1 MILGRLSERM
11 DEFIEQRVGQTL
23 GGRWVL
29 QSVLGVGGM
38 AAVYAAVDATGQQAA
53 VKVLHPEIGM
63 RAELRDRFMREGTVA
78 NRIDHPGAVRVLEHG
93 VIDDRSAFLVME
105 RLQGESLGERVAR
118 DGMLPLPELL
128 DVLDQVLDVLAV
140 AHDAGIVHRDLKP
153 DNLFMTDDGAVKV
166 LDFGVARVL
175 DGAPDDVR
183 TRTGMAMGTLSYMAP
198 EQALGKRSEI
208 DGRVDIFALG
218 ATAFRI
224 LAKRRVHE
232 ANSDAGMLL
241 AMASKA
247 APPLGSVVPN
257 VPENIAAIVDLA
269 LAFHRD
275 ARYPDARTMQAD
287 VRAAMRGEKPPF
299 ASARLQA
306 RDDATRPG
314 IHVPVLP
321 LTAPAAATSLR
332 SPTAVAAPRSA
343 GAALPPNVPSPRTP
357 TVVAPQQGSTAA
369 PAVTPPPARPS
380 TVAEPTPATGA
391 SAPALTPAVQ
401 ARSDQR
407 SVPRRL
413 VALGALGCVLLGAVL
428 WLMWPSSEQAS
439 PQGEPID
446 APESDVGRAMAAER
460 ASEPREQRTGA
471 SEAARERSQEEQ
483 ERARELLEET
493 LERQRGKGKK
503 KGRGR
508 KKD

>member
-1 MILGRLSERM
+1 ME
-11 DEFIEQRVGQTL
+11 EFIKQRVGQTL
-23 GGRWVL
+23 GERWLL

-38 AAVYAAVDATGQQAA
+38 AAVYAAVDTTGRQAA
-53 VKVLHPEIGM
+53 VKVLHPEIGR
-63 RAELRDRFMREGTVA
+63 RADLRDRFMREGTVA
-78 NRIDHPGAVRVLEHG
+78 NRIDHPGAVRVLEQG
-93 VIDDRSAFLVME
+93 AIGDGSAFLVME
-105 RLQGESLGERVAR
+105 LLQGESLGERVAR
-118 DGMLPLPELL
+118 DGMLSLPELL

-140 AHDAGIVHRDLKP
+140 AHDGGIVHRDLKP
-153 DNLFMTDDGAVKV
+153 DNLFIVDDGIVKV

-232 ANSDAGMLL
+232 ADSEAGLLL

-247 APPLGSVVPN
+247 APPVRSVVPG
-257 VPENIAAIVDLA
+257 VPENVAAIVDLA

-314 IHVPVLP
+314 MHEPALP
-321 LTAPAAATSLR
+321 LAAPVAT
-332 SPTAVAAPRSA
+332 PRSA
-343 GAALPPNVPSPRTP
+343 AAALLPNLPSPRTP
-357 TVVAPQQGSTAA
+357 TLVAPPQGTTAA
-369 PAVTPPPARPS
+369 PAVTPPLAPAPWS
-380 TVAEPTPATGA
+380 SSAAEPTPAIGA
-391 SAPALTPAVQ
+391 SAPAVGRAPQ
-401 ARSDQR
+401 ARSGQR

-413 VALGALGCVLLGAVL
+413 VALGALGCVLLGALL
-428 WLMWPSSEQAS
+428 WLMWPGPEQVT
-439 PQGEPID
+439 PQAEATD
-446 APESDVGRAMAAER
+446 APESDVGRAVATER
-460 ASEPREQRTGA
+460 ASEPREQ
-471 SEAARERSQEEQ
+471 QH
-483 ERARELLEET
+483 ARELPGGMVEP
-493 LERQRGKGKK
+493 ERGRGKK